1 VSRKQTFAIEF
12 SITGVNMVRVD
23 KNRKNL
29 ERGDAI
35 LEFAAA
41 LPLFI
46 LLLAGIGIFSWLFW
60 AQAAADVAAMRALQE
75 ASVNRGADAINPGA
89 GAKSFQSSIGTLTGG
104 RTAGAVGGAS
114 VSTNA
119 ARRMVHLNVAGSV
132 RLSFGPL
139 ESLFNFGGG
148 GAGRMWRFWPG
159 PPNPWE

>member
-1 VSRKQTFAIEF
+1 
-12 SITGVNMVRVD
+12 MVRVD

-29 ERGDAI
+29 DRGDAI
-35 LEFAAA
+35 LEFAAT

-60 AQAAADVAAMRALQE
+60 AQAAADVAAIRALQE
-75 ASVNRGADAINPGA
+75 ASVNRGADTINPGA
-89 GAKSFQSSIGTLTGG
+89 GAKSFRSSMGALTSE

-114 VSTNA
+114 ISTSA
-119 ARRMVHLNVAGSV
+119 AKRMVHLNVTGSA

-139 ESLFNFGGG
+139 EGLFNFGGG

-159 PPNPWE
+159 PPDPWE

>member
-89 GAKSFQSSIGTLTGG
+89 GVSELNRRLDQRPYG
-104 RTAGAVGGAS
+104 RGH
-114 VSTNA
+114 
-119 ARRMVHLNVAGSV
+119 RRCE
-132 RLSFGPL
+132 RLHKRRQAHGPL
-139 ESLFNFGGG
+139 ECDRLRPVVVW
-148 GAGRMWRFWPG
+148 AA
-159 PPNPWE
+159 

>member
-1 VSRKQTFAIEF
+1 
-12 SITGVNMVRVD
+12 MVPIH
-23 KNRKNL
+23 KKRKNL
-29 ERGDAI
+29 ERGDTI

-60 AQAAADVAAMRALQE
+60 AQAAADVAAIRGLKE
-75 ASVNRGADAINPGA
+75 ASLNRGGDAISPGS
-89 GAKSFQSSIGTLTGG
+89 GAASFRSSMGFLTGS
-104 RTAGAVGGAS
+104 RTAGAVGDANVS
-114 VSTNA
+114 VSGTE
-119 ARRMVHLNVAGSV
+119 RMVHFDVTGSV

-139 ESLFNFGGG
+139 NSIFNFGGG